1 VVTLL
6 LLARRYGSLLG
17 GQHCGITRN
26 GGKFILKAD
35 IQGHLSDSWV
45 RVEHQRN
52 HLSVMFVFF
61 FELSNVIFTQPLT
74 CLLLEIVKI
83 IKQNK

>member
-52 HLSVMFVFF
+52 HLSVLMFVFLF
-61 FELSNVIFTQPLT
+61 LN
-74 CLLLEIVKI
+74 
-83 IKQNK
+83 KQCNIHPASYVLVT